1 MRKLV
6 IAVLL
11 VLLLPVCSF
20 AGTKLFKD
28 YEYGMSKE
36 EVRNKSKAVPCQ
48 DSRVRGNLCIAQPV
62 PFAGKEWEMAFMLDK
77 DRLVS
82 VVLVKPF
89 DEITYNNVMKTTLV
103 KNGFT
108 PLYAR
113 ADSYEVDIIA
123 VAKKQGKEALK
134 MALAKAY
141 PGKAQTILYSFF
153 DGEHIKSSVS
163 AYQPDTLKDFLEHA
177 EIGTRSV
184 DVVVN
189 NGMLLLKFLAPLDAL
204 ADMKKDSSSA
214 EEAF

>member
-113 ADSYEVDIIA
+113 ADSYEVDTRNRTLPQLPPPIRAARTGKRPARPIIA
-123 VAKKQGKEALK
+123 CSRA
-134 MALAKAY
+134 
-141 PGKAQTILYSFF
+141 
-153 DGEHIKSSVS
+153 
-163 AYQPDTLKDFLEHA
+163 
-177 EIGTRSV
+177 
-184 DVVVN
+184 
-189 NGMLLLKFLAPLDAL
+189 
-204 ADMKKDSSSA
+204 
-214 EEAF
+214 